1 MYFRSCVVY
10 KLLFRSALSFF
21 IWFLSMHKIWLSKK
35 KRKYFSLK
43 ILSFSYFLMKS
54 SLLKWGKYRIKRSIY
69 FAMFRQK
76 FLFKRFFVIF
86 INILTNLI
94 IVFCI
99 LQLCLWSFV
108 RCISWRFA
116 VQPGKSGLWS
126 DVHMHLTSRL
136 HVFSMLSRLETV
148 RHYSPCLCQI
158 RLIKFDCCF

>member
-1 MYFRSCVVY
+1 MWFTNYYSD
-10 KLLFRSALSFF
+10 LLSAFSYD
-21 IWFLSMHKIWLSKK
+21 FLSMHKIWLSKK
-35 KRKYFSLK
+35 KWKYFSLQ
-43 ILSFSYFLMKS
+43 ILSFSYFLMKN

-86 INILTNLI
+86 KPNNC
-94 IVFCI
+94 FCI

-116 VQPGKSGLWS
+116 VQPGKSGLWF

-136 HVFSMLSRLETV
+136 HVFSMLSRLEIV
-148 RHYSPCLCQI
+148 WHYSPCLCQI

>member
-21 IWFLSMHKIWLSKK
+21 IWFFCPCIKYDWA
-35 KRKYFSLK
+35 RKNENIFSLK

-94 IVFCI
+94 IVFAFYSCASDLSLDAYLDALPCNQENPVYDLMYI
-99 LQLCLWSFV
+99 CT
-108 RCISWRFA
+108 WR
-116 VQPGKSGLWS
+116 
-126 DVHMHLTSRL
+126 
-136 HVFSMLSRLETV
+136 HVCMFSACYKLETV

-158 RLIKFDCCF
+158 RLIKFDCWF